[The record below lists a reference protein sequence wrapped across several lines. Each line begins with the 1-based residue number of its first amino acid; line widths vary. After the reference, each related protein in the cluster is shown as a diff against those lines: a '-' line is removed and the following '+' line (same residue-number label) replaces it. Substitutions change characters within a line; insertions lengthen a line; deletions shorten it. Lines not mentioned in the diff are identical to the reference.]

1 MVTIGKPP
9 DHALA
14 GDAIH
19 TGLGTRLTLN
29 LMCPVLLVSMNCSV
43 SVKVVVSTHG
53 MSLLLLKQQFKLAPP
68 PPPPPPPPSQVTG
81 GTVVMQAAKE
91 RIAGP

>member
-43 SVKVVVSTHG
+43 SVGVVVSTHG
-53 MSLLLLKQQFKLAPP
+53 MSLLLLKQKFKLAPP
-68 PPPPPPPPSQVTG
+68 PPPPPLQVTG